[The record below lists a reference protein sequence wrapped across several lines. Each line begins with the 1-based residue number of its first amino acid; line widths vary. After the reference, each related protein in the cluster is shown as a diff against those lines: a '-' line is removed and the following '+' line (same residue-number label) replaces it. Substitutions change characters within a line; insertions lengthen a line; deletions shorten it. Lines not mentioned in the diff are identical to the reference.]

1 MPQRNLEPIDRR
13 IAGVINSIQESAIG
27 SLYEI
32 KDKGVIMSKQLIEA
46 ITDMREEDA
55 LLLTSQLLNGGVEP
69 IVVLESCRQAMGII
83 GKRFETG
90 ECFIPELILAGEILS
105 QISAVVKPHLQQTG
119 GTKKIGKVV
128 LGTVQGDIHDIAK
141 DIVGFMLD
149 VNGFEVTD
157 LGVDVPPEKFVDT
170 VKQTGATIV
179 ALSGFLTLAFDPMK
193 FTVEALKQAG
203 LNVKVMI
210 GGGQIDDQI
219 RQYTGA
225 DAYGRDAMAAVALAK
240 SWIQEVENVH

>member
-1 MPQRNLEPIDRR
+1 M
-13 IAGVINSIQESAIG
+13 SQE
-27 SLYEI
+27 
-32 KDKGVIMSKQLIEA
+32 LIEA

-55 LLLTSQLLNGGVEP
+55 IKLTTQLLDAGTEP
-69 IVVLESCRQAMGII
+69 IVILDACRDAMGII
-83 GKRFETG
+83 GKRFENG
-90 ECFIPELILAGEILS
+90 DCFIPELILAGEMLS
-105 QISAVVKPHLQQTG
+105 QISGVVKPRLQKDG
-119 GTKKIGKVV
+119 AAKKIGKVV

-157 LGVDVPPEKFVDT
+157 LGVDVPPAKFVEA

-179 ALSGFLTLAFDPMK
+179 GLSGFLTLAFDPMK
-193 FTVEALKQAG
+193 FTVQALREAG
-203 LNVKVMI
+203 LDVKVMI

-240 SWIQEVENVH
+240 NWVEEVENVH